1 MNVHVSYKAGKTP
14 EVEREFQHQVQRLG
28 RRLHVFK
35 PDLIHLHAL
44 VNQEHSRTISWSLN
58 LRLPS
63 GQMAVQRS
71 GDNPVSTVKAAF
83 ADLVAQVT
91 KHKELLRG
99 DWKRRESKSISE
111 PVRPGSAIQP
121 SAAPPPKP
129 VAAEKPSGGNG
140 LEAWISVN
148 LPNLRGFVD
157 NELQVRAGNGQIR
170 DGQVTS

>member
-44 VNQEHSRTISWSLN
+44 VNQERGRTVSWSLN

-63 GQMAVQRS
+63 GQLAVQHS
-71 GDNPVSTVKAAF
+71 GENPVSAVKAAF

-99 DWKRRESKSISE
+99 DWGRSKRRAESA
-111 PVRPGSAIQP
+111 RAAAAITRNF
-121 SAAPPPKP
+121 KT
-129 VAAEKPSGGNG
+129 
-140 LEAWISVN
+140 
-148 LPNLRGFVD
+148 
-157 NELQVRAGNGQIR
+157 VRA
-170 DGQVTS
+170 TAKH

>member
-44 VNQEHSRTISWSLN
+44 VNKERSRSINWSLN

-63 GQMAVQRS
+63 GQLAVQHS
-71 GDNPVSTVKAAF
+71 SENPVSAVKAAF
-83 ADLVAQVT
+83 ADLVSQVT

-99 DWKRRESKSISE
+99 DWSRRQKR
-111 PVRPGSAIQP
+111 VPGDVAEIP
-121 SAAPPPKP
+121 ARTGAAPRRRPPA
-129 VAAEKPSGGNG
+129 VLTNRFRQWA
-140 LEAWISVN
+140 
-148 LPNLRGFVD
+148 
-157 NELQVRAGNGQIR
+157 
-170 DGQVTS
+170 